1 MSSTSHASHFA
12 SAFTAPFRWIVH
24 WLRKPPIADPVDQ
37 RNAPMVQVLMLMLGV
52 LPCLS
57 WGYRALLSDAAW
69 REGEFSS
76 MVVSLT
82 LASCALIGFVLVRR
96 GLFRPAVRLLLA
108 AIAGSMMVAA
118 LRNGTHMG
126 QHELPLLAVWLVL
139 AGLVLGRPALWLMY
153 GWIVLANVAGTG
165 VDIERGSPRFSA
177 LDMAM
182 GAVVTAV
189 IFLFVAIVIDRS
201 VSALRESL
209 RIANERGNALSER
222 NLRLQQEIERREA
235 LQAQLVHAQKLEA
248 VGRLSSGIA
257 HDFNHLL
264 SLILGYAGRGLKQA
278 ENEATQSAFKGVE
291 SAARRAAAVARKL
304 LNFSRMEQAHLE
316 HFDAIA
322 ALRETEPMLRQLL
335 DPSIRITLRMPD
347 APCPVFFDRGQFE
360 LIVLNLAANAG
371 HAMDGRGE
379 LQIALQPDAA
389 GGVELSVRDS
399 GHGMSADVQAHI
411 FKPFYTTKP
420 AGEGVGLGL
429 SVVRDLLRDCGG
441 DIEVESAPGQGS
453 HFRLRFASTEQAHA
467 ALEQAGA
474 DA

>member
-1 MSSTSHASHFA
+1 MSPTPLASF
-12 SAFTAPFRWIVH
+12 SAVLAAPFRIALR
-24 WLRKPPIADPVDQ
+24 WLRKPPISDPVDQ
-37 RNAPMVQVLMLMLGV
+37 RNAPMVQLLMLMLGV
-52 LPCLS
+52 LPSLL
-57 WGYRALLSDAAW
+57 WGYRALLSDAPW

-76 MVVSLT
+76 MVVSLS

-96 GLFRPAVRLLLA
+96 GLFKPAVRLLLA
-108 AIAGSMMVAA
+108 AIAGSMMIAA
-118 LRNGTHMG
+118 IRTGTQMG
-126 QHELPLLAVWLVL
+126 QHELPMLTVWLVL

-153 GWIVLANVAGTG
+153 GWIVLSNIAGTW
-165 VDIERGSPRFSA
+165 VDIERGSPSFSA
-177 LDMAM
+177 LDMSI

-209 RIANERGNALSER
+209 RIANERGNELAER
-222 NLRLQQEIERREA
+222 NLRLQQEVERREA
-235 LQAQLVHAQKLEA
+235 LQTQLVHAQKLEA

-257 HDFNHLL
+257 HDFKHLL

-278 ENEATQSAFKGVE
+278 ESEASQTAFKGVE
-291 SAARRAAAVARKL
+291 SAARRASAVASKL
-304 LNFSRMEQAHLE
+304 LNFSRLEQAQMEL
-316 HFDAIA
+316 FDAAA

-335 DPSIRITLRMPD
+335 DPGVRISLQIPES
-347 APCPVFFDRGQFE
+347 ACPVYFDRGQFE

-371 HAMDGRGE
+371 HAMDGGGE
-379 LQIALQPDAA
+379 LQIALQPLVA
-389 GGVELSVRDS
+389 GGIELSVRDS
-399 GHGMSADVQAHI
+399 GHGMSAEVQAHI

-429 SVVRDLLRDCGG
+429 SVVRDLLQDRGG

-453 HFRLRFASTEQAHA
+453 HFRLRFASAEQAAA
-467 ALEQAGA
+467 ALEREGA

>member
-1 MSSTSHASHFA
+1 MSSTSHASVA
-12 SAFTAPFRWIVH
+12 SAFTAPFRWIAD
-24 WLRKPPIADPVDQ
+24 WLRKPPITDPVDQ

-76 MVVSLT
+76 MVVSLA

-96 GLFRPAVRLLLA
+96 GLFKSAVRLLLA

-118 LRNGTHMG
+118 VRNGTQMG
-126 QHELPLLAVWLVL
+126 QHELPMLAVWLVL

-153 GWIVLANVAGTG
+153 GWIVLTNAVGTW
-165 VDIERGSPRFSA
+165 VDIERGNPRFSA
-177 LDMAM
+177 LDMGM

-209 RIANERGNALSER
+209 RVANERGNALSER

-235 LQAQLVHAQKLEA
+235 LQTQLVHAQKLEA

-264 SLILGYAGRGLKQA
+264 SLILGHAGRGLKQA
-278 ENEATQSAFKGVE
+278 ESEAAQTAFKNID
-291 SAARRAAAVARKL
+291 SAVRRAAAVTRKL
-304 LNFSRMEQAHLE
+304 LNFSRLEQAQLE
-316 HFDAIA
+316 LFDAAA
-322 ALRETEPMLRQLL
+322 ALRETESMLRQLL
-335 DPSIRITLRMPD
+335 GPSIRITLQMPES
-347 APCPVFFDRGQFE
+347 PCPVFFDRGQFE

-371 HAMDGRGE
+371 HAMDGNGE
-379 LQIALQPDAA
+379 LQIALQPSAA
-389 GGVELSVRDS
+389 GGIELGVRDS
-399 GHGMSADVQAHI
+399 GHGMSAEVQAHI

-429 SVVRDLLRDCGG
+429 SVVRDLLLDCGG
-441 DIEVESAPGQGS
+441 NIEVESAPGQGS
-453 HFRLRFASTEQAHA
+453 HFRLRFASAEQTHA